1 MKIAILGTGIVGRTL
16 ADRLHE
22 VGHDIVMGT
31 RDPNATLARTGTD
44 ARGQVPLRDW
54 LSEHPKIRLAG
65 MSDAA
70 AHGEVIVNALPGVV
84 TLDALSHIDP
94 GAMEGKVLLDTA
106 LPLKRHE
113 GLPPTLTGVEE
124 LSLAEQ
130 IQHAHPGVRVVKS
143 LNTMAAPL
151 MVDPRR
157 VPGDHVVFV
166 TGNDIE
172 AKKTVR
178 TLLKQFGWKDDVIH
192 DLGDVRASRGPEMYA
207 YLLFQLAASFGSF
220 DFNIAI
226 NRAASTGA
234 DIHTAHEGE

>member
-44 ARGQVPLRDW
+44 ARGQVAFRDW
-54 LSEHPKIRLAG
+54 LSERPKIRLAG
-65 MSDAA
+65 MSEAA
-70 AHGEVIVNALPGVV
+70 AHGEVIVNALLGVV

-151 MVDPRR
+151 MVDPGR

-178 TLLKQFGWKDDVIH
+178 TLLKQFGWGDGVIH

-234 DIHTAHEGE
+234 DIRTAHEGE